1 MNPKHV
7 IFGAAL
13 LALATF
19 AAPRAFAAVDASGP
33 FELIDS
39 ASKTMLQELD
49 AHRDEYRRDR
59 EKLYKLV
66 DDTLLP
72 HFDTEYSG
80 KLVLAQN
87 WRTATPEQRKR
98 FVAAF
103 YHSLLRTYGDAL
115 LDFTSDRMKVFPL
128 KVEPGADR
136 ATVRTEVKRN
146 SGDRVPVNYSL
157 RKTAD
162 GWKAWDVTI
171 EGISYVKSF
180 REDFFSEIS
189 KDGLEALI
197 KRLESGTVH
206 PSGAAKPAD
215 GDKH

>member
-1 MNPKHV
+1 MNLKHAMCGV
-7 IFGAAL
+7 AL
-13 LALATF
+13 LALASF
-19 AAPRAFAAVDASGP
+19 ATPLACAAVDTSGP

-39 ASKTMLQELD
+39 ASKTMLQALD
-49 AHRDEYRRDR
+49 AHRDEYRKDPT
-59 EKLYKLV
+59 KLHKLV

-72 HFDTEYSG
+72 HFDTEYSA

-87 WRTATPEQRKR
+87 WRTATPEQRSR

-115 LDFTSDRMKVFPL
+115 LDFTADRMKVFPV
-128 KVEPGADR
+128 KVEPGAER

-157 RKTAD
+157 RKTPD

-180 REDFFSEIS
+180 REDFYAEIS
-189 KDGLEALI
+189 KDGIEALI

-206 PSGAAKPAD
+206 PSAAAKSAEAV
-215 GDKH
+215 KQ